1 MKHLL
6 LSPAGR
12 SLRALLGAA
21 LSLIGLI
28 GLGGCASPAKAPVPV
43 VQVILLPQPGD
54 QPTGVVIQTGQTV
67 ETLTQP
73 YRSVSAAADQ
83 PPSVGTV
90 EPAQVEQTYA
100 PLFKVAPPKGVRYL
114 LYFQPGTTRLTAD
127 SQAELP
133 RIQAET
139 GRHPG
144 VEILVVGHTD
154 TTGTLEA
161 NDALSLRRAREVGKL
176 LEQSGLPAGRI
187 EAIGRGERELA
198 VPTADEVN
206 EPLNRRV
213 EILVR

>member
-1 MKHLL
+1 MKALTMWR
-6 LSPAGR
+6 PWR
-12 SLRALLGAA
+12 SLQALLAA
-21 LSLIGLI
+21 LALFGLS
-28 GLGGCASPAKAPVPV
+28 GCASPPKPPHPV
-43 VQVILLPQPGD
+43 VKVVLLPQPG
-54 QPTGVVIQTGQTV
+54 QQATGVVVQTGDTV

-73 YRSVSAAADQ
+73 YLRASSVGRQ
-83 PPSVGTV
+83 PPTV
-90 EPAQVEQTYA
+90 DEVAPEQVQKTYA
-100 PLFKVAPPKGVRYL
+100 PLFSIAPPHGVRYL

-154 TTGTLEA
+154 TTGSQEA

-176 LEQSGLPAGRI
+176 LAQSGLPADRI

-198 VPTADEVN
+198 VPTADEVD